1 MGELRLEGREVLIR
15 GEVVLRLRPGR
26 GRVDDAV
33 DQLLHAVLAAR
44 LADVAAEVLADD
56 DVGGQLAPE
65 RRDLHV
71 LLFEDGLAGFVADGR
86 GPNLPGDIVVRVDA
100 GAAPAALEREA
111 LRRPSVLVQ
120 PVKAHAALA
129 TAAPGPPAAN
139 PPC

>member
-44 LADVAAEVLADD
+44 LADVAAGGLAADD
-56 DVGGQLAPE
+56 GGGQLAPE
-65 RRDLHV
+65 RRGLHV

-86 GPNLPGDIVVRVDA
+86 GPDLPGDLVVRVDA
-100 GAAPAALEREA
+100 GARPAALEGEA
-111 LRRPSVLVQ
+111 PGRPAMLVQ
-120 PVKAHAALA
+120 PVEADAVR
-129 TAAPGPPAAN
+129 
-139 PPC
+139 